1 MNASYVNIVQCH
13 NNGGIIINREG
24 NDLFIKDKDSEVYYL
39 LCDDVD
45 KALKWL
51 KEYGKCYCLE
61 LYNEELFDML
71 RNYLT
76 CLRKNTGTR
85 WSVTSMFIIILI

>member
-51 KEYGKCYCLE
+51 K
-61 LYNEELFDML
+61 
-71 RNYLT
+71 
-76 CLRKNTGTR
+76 
-85 WSVTSMFIIILI
+85 